1 MVIENAQHFLFV
13 EGIVGLYD
21 EKVVIRF
28 WQNTLELA
36 KESKNIFSTLEV
48 HHVPRTIWVK
58 VSFPGAHTE
67 EKIRVNN
74 ISNSWN
80 NSIKPETD
88 I

>member
-1 MVIENAQHFLFV
+1 MVTENAQHLLFV

-48 HHVPRTIWVK
+48 HHVPRTRGVK
-58 VSFPGAHTE
+58 VCFPGAHSE
-67 EKIRVNN
+67 GNIRFSN
-74 ISNSWN
+74 IFMS
-80 NSIKPETD
+80 
-88 I
+88 